1 METAGS
7 ETSLPLP
14 PAVVEQL
21 EEHREDLRRWMRA
34 REVDAEQIERLKSLA
49 AGWNVPAIARH
60 VRDAVAAA
68 PLLIDPFP
76 HLVIEPL
83 LPEPAFRTL
92 VDSVPSDEFF
102 EGGRHLNLRG
112 LGLPNCPVPLVTFLV
127 WRSLRYEIIGAVL
140 GPAIAERF
148 RPHAREFLRISV
160 GPEFVDEALALPLHP
175 HGHRVMLRRP
185 PWQLAPHLD
194 PRDQFISTLLYLAK
208 PGEPEGFGTQLFR
221 VHQENFVAGWANTYY
236 PEEEGLKCELAKTM
250 PFRGNLCVSM
260 LNLGGGAHG
269 AALPA
274 DAPADMRRL
283 VFQFYMGPD
292 REKLDALIDRLPAER
307 QLPWRRRVKS
317 KGADKK
323 AMA

>member
-1 METAGS
+1 MDPAK
-7 ETSLPLP
+7 TSAELPADALLK
-14 PAVVEQL
+14 EL
-21 EEHREDLRRWMRA
+21 EERRDEVRRWSRA
-34 REVDAEQIERLKSLA
+34 RAVDSEQSDRIRNLSSA
-49 AGWNVPAIARH
+49 WDPDVIARH

-68 PLLIDPFP
+68 PLLTDPFP
-76 HLVIEPL
+76 HLIIEPL
-83 LPEPAFRTL
+83 LPGSAFRAL

-112 LGLPNCPVPLVTFLV
+112 LGLPNCPVPLLTFLV
-127 WRSLRYEIIGAVL
+127 WRSLRYEIIGPIL

-148 RPHAREFLRISV
+148 RAHARDFLKISV
-160 GPEFVDEALALPLHP
+160 GPEFVDEAMALPLHP

-208 PGEPEGFGTQLFR
+208 PGEPESFGTQLFR

-269 AALPA
+269 AALPP

-292 REKLDALIDRLPAER
+292 REALDALIDRLPAER
-307 QLPWRRRVKS
+307 QVPWKRRVKS

-323 AMA
+323 TMA